1 VLGKFQK
8 MSAGR
13 FPPIRSSSAPSNEP
27 PSSSTLSPLSRPTQ
41 SEFHLIPDTVSDLFY
56 DGTTD
61 ILMEIQKL
69 QTVLNLS
76 SSKVPLKK
84 LYKTYKPMNRSQ
96 FSRFVV
102 SYCEGIDEN
111 VANEIFSCSVNQFAN
126 EINEYGEENEE
137 EERDELPDQDMS
149 KEQFTTAIVRLANLW
164 SLMSQGMAE
173 SSQLTKQTTQFL
185 KHVS

>member
-1 VLGKFQK
+1 
-8 MSAGR
+8 MSTNR
-13 FPPIRSSSAPSNEP
+13 FPPIRSTSAPSNESA
-27 PSSSTLSPLSRPTQ
+27 SSSSSPLHRNSHSTA
-41 SEFHLIPDTVSDLFY
+41 SEFQIIPDTVSDLFY

-61 ILMEIQKL
+61 ILTEIQKL

-84 LYKTYKPMNRSQ
+84 LYKTYKPMNRIQ
-96 FSRFVV
+96 FSIFVMK
-102 SYCEGIDEN
+102 YCEGIDEN

-126 EINEYGEENEE
+126 EANEYGEYENGEG
-137 EERDELPDQDMS
+137 DELPDQDMS

-164 SLMSQGMAE
+164 SLMNEGMAE
-173 SSQLTKQTTQFL
+173 SSQLTKQTTKFL